1 MSRTAALS
9 YGPWIERRPPGP
21 VMAPTYLNA
30 ADDFLSTFSISLAKS
45 LGASRRWIR
54 GAATLVFPEKS
65 CVRLVDI
72 SGPLQLTLDR
82 SALAPSAPHSSTHED
97 YDSYIG
103 KVSVRTYLEVR
114 VGCWLGEDA
123 AYRVEVIIRVGRVD
137 VVPMLAIVLS
147 LCLVEVLSRRR
158 TRLGSSGIFSVVD
171 FIPLQMCVDSWRRC
185 CCARE
190 NLEDFPSSVPSL
202 VLISFRVILA
212 FAATCILLFLSLYNS
227 LFDTTSP
234 PPPPPPAVSPT
245 RQRVSVMK
253 FPHVL
258 KSKL

>member
-1 MSRTAALS
+1 M
-9 YGPWIERRPPGP
+9 
-21 VMAPTYLNA
+21 
-30 ADDFLSTFSISLAKS
+30 
-45 LGASRRWIR
+45 
-54 GAATLVFPEKS
+54 
-65 CVRLVDI
+65 
-72 SGPLQLTLDR
+72 
-82 SALAPSAPHSSTHED
+82 
-97 YDSYIG
+97 
-103 KVSVRTYLEVR
+103 RTYLEFR

-212 FAATCILLFLSLYNS
+212 FVAILLFLSLYNS

-234 PPPPPPAVSPT
+234 PPPPPAVSPT
-245 RQRVSVMK
+245 RQRVSIMK

>member
-9 YGPWIERRPPGP
+9 DGPWIERRPPGP

-45 LGASRRWIR
+45 LGASRRWFR

-82 SALAPSAPHSSTHED
+82 SSPFRSAQLNTWRLRLVHRH
-97 YDSYIG
+97 G
-103 KVSVRTYLEVR
+103 LCAVR
-114 VGCWLGEDA
+114 VGCWLGEVA
-123 AYRVEVIIRVGRVD
+123 AYRVEVLIRVARVD

-158 TRLGSSGIFSVVD
+158 TRLGSSGIISVVD
-171 FIPLQMCVDSWRRC
+171 FIPLQMCVDYVAGGDVVERGRTLKISRVPC
-185 CCARE
+185 QA
-190 NLEDFPSSVPSL
+190 SSFSRLSL
-202 VLISFRVILA
+202 SFS
-212 FAATCILLFLSLYNS
+212 FFLS
-227 LFDTTSP
+227 TTHSS
-234 PPPPPPAVSPT
+234 AQHHHDHH
-245 RQRVSVMK
+245 RQSSHQHASGC
-253 FPHVL
+253 PL
-258 KSKL
+258 

>member
-1 MSRTAALS
+1 M
-9 YGPWIERRPPGP
+9 
-21 VMAPTYLNA
+21 
-30 ADDFLSTFSISLAKS
+30 
-45 LGASRRWIR
+45 
-54 GAATLVFPEKS
+54 
-65 CVRLVDI
+65 
-72 SGPLQLTLDR
+72 
-82 SALAPSAPHSSTHED
+82 
-97 YDSYIG
+97 
-103 KVSVRTYLEVR
+103 RTYLEVR

-123 AYRVEVIIRVGRVD
+123 AYRVEVIVRVARVD

-212 FAATCILLFLSLYNS
+212 FVATYVVSFSFFLS
-227 LFDTTSP
+227 TTRS
-234 PPPPPPAVSPT
+234 ST
-245 RQRVSVMK
+245 QHHHHHHRQPSHQHASGC
-253 FPHVL
+253 PL
-258 KSKL
+258 